1 MNTLIRA
8 RVSLLIFSVVLA
20 SALCGCAATTPNA
33 VEAAPIPH
41 APEASTGY
49 AEKPGWLAKTF
60 MIASAN
66 PLATDA
72 GHRILKA
79 GGSAVDAAIAAQMV
93 LTLVEPQSSGIGGGA
108 FMLHSDGKRIAAYD
122 GRETAPAAADE
133 TLFYRGKDETIEFFE
148 GIVGGRAVGVPG
160 ILRMLE
166 LAHRQHGRLP
176 WPDLFQPAIELAQDG
191 FAVSPRLAI
200 LIARDPHLK
209 KDPTAAAYFYEKN
222 GRPLQA
228 GHLLKNPELAR
239 TLRQIAQGGAD
250 VFYLGAIARDIERK
264 VTGHSSNRG
273 YLSANDLASY
283 RAKTREALCSDYK
296 RWRVCGMPPPSSG
309 GIAIAQM
316 LGMLEG
322 KNIQAHAPVNGQPD
336 AHAVHLISEAGRLAY
351 ADRDRYIA
359 DPDFISL
366 PDRGVAALIDKNYLA
381 KRASLIGARSMGV
394 AAPGTPFA
402 QHDAMGMDKL
412 SERAATTHLS
422 VVDGF
427 GNMLAMTSS
436 IEDAFGSRQMVAGF
450 LLNNEL
456 SDFSFRANDE
466 NGPIANR
473 VQGGKRPRS
482 SMSPTL
488 VIDKTTGKPVLSLGS
503 PGGSAIPNYV
513 VKVLFGLMDWNLN
526 LQQAISLPNFGSR
539 NGPTELEAGQVS
551 QALVRQLQGK
561 GHTVRIMEQNSGL
574 QGIAHLSVQDEQVW
588 FGAAD
593 PRREGLAKGDPVSG
607 MN

>member
-1 MNTLIRA
+1 MNIFSRA
-8 RVSLLIFSVVLA
+8 RIFLLLSGIALA
-20 SALCGCAATTPNA
+20 SALCGCTTPTPGA
-33 VEAAPIPH
+33 IEATLPH

-66 PLATDA
+66 PLATEA
-72 GHRILKA
+72 GHGILKA

-108 FMLHSDGKRIAAYD
+108 FLLHSDGKQIAAYD

-133 TLFYRGKDETIEFFE
+133 TLFYQGTDETIEFFE

-160 ILRMLE
+160 VLRMLE
-166 LAHRQHGRLP
+166 LAHRQHGKLP
-176 WPDLFQPAIELAQDG
+176 WSDLFQPAIQLAQNG
-191 FAVSPRLAI
+191 FAISPRLAK
-200 LIARDPHLK
+200 LIALDPHLK
-209 KDPTAAAYFYEKN
+209 KDPTAAAYFFDEN

-228 GHLLKNPELAR
+228 GQRLKNPELAR
-239 TLRQIAQGGAD
+239 TLRQVALGGAD
-250 VFYLGAIARDIERK
+250 VFYLGAIAGEIERK
-264 VTGHSSNRG
+264 VKEHPRNPG
-273 YLSANDLASY
+273 YLSTTDLANY
-283 RAKTREALCSDYK
+283 RAKIREALCSDYK

-309 GIAIAQM
+309 GITVAQM
-316 LGMLEG
+316 LGMLEE
-322 KNIQAHAPVNGQPD
+322 KNLQALPPLGGQPD
-336 AHAVHLISEAGRLAY
+336 AQAVHLISEAGRLAY
-351 ADRDRYIA
+351 ADRDRYVA
-359 DPDFISL
+359 DPDFVSL
-366 PDRGVAALIDKNYLA
+366 PGKGVAALIDKDYLA

-394 AAPGTPFA
+394 ARPGTPFA
-402 QHDAMGMDKL
+402 QHAPMGMDNL

-427 GNMLAMTSS
+427 GNMVAMTSS

-450 LLNNEL
+450 MLNNEL
-456 SDFSFRANDE
+456 SDFSFRAHDE

-482 SMSPTL
+482 SMSPVL
-488 VIDKTTGKPVLSLGS
+488 VLDKATGQAVLAIGS

-513 VKVLFGLMDWNLN
+513 VKVLFGMMDWNLN

-539 NGPTELEAGQVS
+539 NGPTELEAGRVS
-551 QALVRQLQGK
+551 QTLVRQLQSK
-561 GHTVRIMEQNSGL
+561 GHTVRLMEQTSGL
-574 QGIAHLSVQDEQVW
+574 QGIARLSVHGDQLW

-593 PRREGLAKGDPVSG
+593 PRREGVAKGDLATEAD
-607 MN
+607 

>member
-1 MNTLIRA
+1 
-8 RVSLLIFSVVLA
+8 
-20 SALCGCAATTPNA
+20 
-33 VEAAPIPH
+33 
-41 APEASTGY
+41 
-49 AEKPGWLAKTF
+49 
-60 MIASAN
+60 
-66 PLATDA
+66 
-72 GHRILKA
+72 
-79 GGSAVDAAIAAQMV
+79 
-93 LTLVEPQSSGIGGGA
+93 VEPQSSGIGGGA
-108 FMLHSDGKRIAAYD
+108 FLLHSNGKRMEAYD

-160 ILRMLE
+160 VLRMLE
-166 LAHRQHGRLP
+166 LAHQQHGKLS
-176 WPDLFQPAIELAQDG
+176 WMDLFQPAIELAQNG
-191 FAVSPRLAI
+191 FAVSPRLAK
-200 LIARDPHLK
+200 LLALDPHLK
-209 KDPTAAAYFYEKN
+209 KDPTAAAYFYDKN
-222 GRPLQA
+222 GRPLEA
-228 GHLLKNPELAR
+228 GHILKNPELAR
-239 TLRQIAQGGAD
+239 TLRQIGQGGAD
-250 VFYLGAIARDIERK
+250 VFYLGAIARDIEQK
-264 VTGHSSNRG
+264 VSEHPSNRG
-273 YLSANDLASY
+273 YLSATDLANY
-283 RAKTREALCSDYK
+283 RARVREPLCSDYK

-322 KNIQAHAPVNGQPD
+322 KNIQELAPVDGQPN
-336 AHAVHLISEAGRLAY
+336 AQAVHLISEAGRLAY
-351 ADRDRYIA
+351 ADRDRYVA

-366 PDRGVAALIDKNYLA
+366 PGKGVAALIDKNYLA
-381 KRASLIGARSMGV
+381 KRAGLIRARSMGV
-394 AAPGTPFA
+394 AEPGKPFA
-402 QHDAMGMDKL
+402 KYAPMGMDNL

-427 GNMLAMTSS
+427 GNMLAMTST

-488 VIDKTTGKPVLSLGS
+488 VLDKASGKPVLSIGS

-513 VKVLFGLMDWNLN
+513 VKALFGMMDWNLN

-539 NGPTELEAGQVS
+539 NGPTELETGRVS
-551 QALVRQLQGK
+551 EAVVRQLQSK
-561 GHTVRIMEQNSGL
+561 GHTVRIMEQTSGL
-574 QGIAHLSVQDEQVW
+574 QGIVQLSTLGEQLW

-593 PRREGLAKGDPVSG
+593 PRREGVAKGD
-607 MN
+607 

>member
-1 MNTLIRA
+1 
-8 RVSLLIFSVVLA
+8 LLLSGIALA
-20 SALCGCAATTPNA
+20 SVLCGCATVAPG
-33 VEAAPIPH
+33 VIEASPMPH

-49 AEKPGWLAKTF
+49 TEKPGWLAKTF

-72 GHRILKA
+72 GQRILKA

-108 FMLHSDGKRIAAYD
+108 FLLHSDGQKIEAYD
-122 GRETAPAAADE
+122 GRETAPAAAGE
-133 TLFYRGKDETIEFFE
+133 NLFYTEKGEPVGFFE

-160 ILRMLE
+160 VLRMLE
-166 LAHRQHGRLP
+166 LAHQQHGKLP
-176 WPDLFQPAIELAQDG
+176 WPDLFRPAIELAENG
-191 FAVSPRLAI
+191 FAVSPRLAK
-200 LIARDPHLK
+200 LIALDPHLK
-209 KDPTAAAYFYEKN
+209 KDPTALAYFYDKN
-222 GRPLQA
+222 AGPLQA
-228 GHLLKNPELAR
+228 GQILKNPELAR
-239 TLRQIAQGGAD
+239 SLRQIAQDGAD
-250 VFYLGAIARDIERK
+250 IFYRGTIAREIERK
-264 VTGHSSNRG
+264 VKGHSVNPG
-273 YLSANDLASY
+273 YLDATDLANY
-283 RAKTREALCSDYK
+283 QVKIREALCSDYK
-296 RWRVCGMPPPSSG
+296 HWRVCGMPPPSAG
-309 GIAIAQM
+309 GIMIAQM
-316 LGMLEG
+316 LGMLEE
-322 KNIQAHAPVNGQPD
+322 KNLQVFPPVDGQPD

-351 ADRDRYIA
+351 ADRDRYVA
-359 DPDFISL
+359 DPDFAPL
-366 PDRGVAALIDKNYLA
+366 PDKGIAALIDRDYLA
-381 KRASLIGARSMGV
+381 SRSQLIGARSMGV
-394 AAPGTPFA
+394 AQPGAPFA
-402 QHDAMGMDKL
+402 QHGPMGMDSL

-482 SMSPTL
+482 SMAPTL
-488 VIDKTTGKPVLSLGS
+488 VLDKATGKPVLAVGS

-513 VKVLFGLMDWNLN
+513 VKVLFGMMDWGLN

-539 NGPTELEAGQVS
+539 NGPTELEAGRFS
-551 QALVRQLQGK
+551 QELVHRLEST
-561 GHTVRIMEQNSGL
+561 GHTVRIMEQTSGL
-574 QGIAHLSVQDEQVW
+574 QGIAQLSAHGEQLW

-593 PRREGLAKGDPVSG
+593 PRREGIAKGDPI
-607 MN
+607 NETN